1 MKITDET
8 TPKARYT
15 TEENISY
22 TLYEDDAGEGVYII
36 RDEDADQLVARIN
49 GPIEV
54 IALRFEI
61 DVWALI

>member
-1 MKITDET
+1 MQITNATE
-8 TPKARYT
+8 PKARYT

-36 RDEDADQLVARIN
+36 RDEDDDSLVGRVN

-54 IALRFEI
+54 ITLRFEV
-61 DVWALI
+61 DVRALR